1 MLLELVI
8 LGLGLY
14 LGSYL
19 TQQLSAGLPEMPGPV
34 AGSHALLVRLY
45 RSVTGLVSESP
56 SPHTL
61 TGEIPADQL
70 PRDPP
75 IEVIVAEQLAA
86 EVGEEKCVR

>member
-1 MLLELVI
+1 MLLEVVI

-19 TQQLSAGLPEMPGPV
+19 TQQLSAGLPEVPGPV
-34 AGSHALLVRLY
+34 AGSRALLLRLY
-45 RSVTGLVSESP
+45 RSVTGLVGESSP
-56 SPHTL
+56 PHTL

-75 IEVIVAEQLAA
+75 IEVIVAEQLVA
-86 EVGEEKCVR
+86 EAGAEKCVR